1 MAVLAKGSI
10 VVGDGA
16 TDPIPLTVGSNTHVL
31 TADSS
36 TTSGLAWAAAT
47 STFVTLATAD
57 LDMANYDIDLGTGY
71 LSSTGAQNGVRVTGN
86 NIYVGASSNYVN
98 TSNVNIDGSIL
109 LTGTGTRTL
118 SMAAP
123 GSGAGYSLSVSS
135 GAAASSG
142 SDGGNL
148 VLNSGAGNGSGDGGV
163 TQIYA
168 GLGGGSGAT
177 GDVELWGKVGAVAIP
192 TLIVKGNTSKVSI
205 QSGGATSVT
214 PDGTLEVNQQDTG
227 GGIPCLVL
235 DQDDVDYAFLRL
247 DGSAGSGTAYNLD
260 TEPAGDTSGST
271 VAAPHS
277 AAWVVVGMVK
287 ILVGTDVRYLP
298 YYSKV

>member
-1 MAVLAKGSI
+1 MEVYYLQEQELEHYQWLHLE
-10 VVGDGA
+10 VVQ
-16 TDPIPLTVGSNTHVL
+16 VTHFL
-31 TADSS
+31 F
-36 TTSGLAWAAAT
+36 LQEQQHHQ
-47 STFVTLATAD
+47 D
-57 LDMANYDIDLGTGY
+57 LME
-71 LSSTGAQNGVRVTGN
+71 V
-86 NIYVGASSNYVN
+86 IY
-98 TSNVNIDGSIL
+98 
-109 LTGTGTRTL
+109 
-118 SMAAP
+118 
-123 GSGAGYSLSVSS
+123 
-135 GAAASSG
+135 
-142 SDGGNL
+142 
-148 VLNSGAGNGSGDGGV
+148 GSGDGGV